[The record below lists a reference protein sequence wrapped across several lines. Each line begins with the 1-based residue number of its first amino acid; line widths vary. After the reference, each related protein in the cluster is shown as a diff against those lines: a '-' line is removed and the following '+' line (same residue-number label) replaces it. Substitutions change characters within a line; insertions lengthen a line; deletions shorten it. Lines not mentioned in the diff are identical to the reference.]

1 MAKSA
6 HKIMLLLQLLFILN
20 PINAVFTRVL
30 PVSDLMLTLDSDR
43 PSEPLVPRRFKWS
56 QR

>member
-30 PVSDLMLTLDSDR
+30 PVSDLMLALDSDR
-43 PSEPLVPRRFKWS
+43 PTEPLLPRRFKWS

>member
-30 PVSDLMLTLDSDR
+30 PVSDLMLTLDADR